1 MTRKQEGDQ
10 MHQKEPA
17 VPSMDVE
24 VSRDAERHPICGKCL
39 RSTHGVGIELRARNQ
54 RVLV

>member
-1 MTRKQEGDQ
+1 MTRKQEGVQ